1 MSAQA
6 DTDEVISNARPAP
19 PTTGSVLPAV
29 CRRHWNFALVAALA
43 VVLWLPRLGGPID
56 LRWDAGVYYVLGTS
70 LATGQGYR
78 ILSEPGSPKALQYPP
93 LLPGAVA
100 LVERALGSTNPDV
113 VAPWLRKLYC
123 LLFIAYAVSTLALAR
138 RYLPV
143 SLAVAAAALVL
154 LQVNTLFLSDL
165 LFTELPF
172 ALISVIFVLV
182 AGGQVMESRPWV
194 REALSFLI
202 AAAGFLL
209 RTAGLALLVA
219 WIAEAMVR
227 RRWKLV
233 LTRAAL
239 SLVPLFA
246 WQAYVAHVRGS
257 YEYAHPAYEYQRAPY
272 QFYNV
277 SYAENVGTADLDHPG
292 SRRTHTEAFVSRI
305 KSNALHLLK
314 GLGEAVSTS
323 EGYWRQCLSLAQQK
337 LIGRQFIPLSIV
349 LIPIAFYSLLVLGGI
364 AWLLRCGAW
373 LMFLVIIVSLG
384 LICTTPWPGQF
395 QRYLMPVTP
404 FLVIAAV
411 LAVSQL
417 FSLTLPS
424 LSGRSSHVARQIL
437 IGGAVLLPLLVET
450 FTASE
455 IFRLRKQQGAAF
467 VAGRGPVGPHF
478 FYHELLW
485 RGWEEAVAWI
495 DKHSAPD
502 SIIAT
507 PASHLCYLR
516 TGRHAVSPPIEADP
530 SRASNLLK
538 SVPVSYVIVDRGYKL
553 PAVERDSA
561 SWHLIQSFDGT
572 KLYERS
578 LDTGE

>member
-1 MSAQA
+1 MSVEAHA
-6 DTDEVISNARPAP
+6 DEVISKPRPAS
-19 PTTGSVLPAV
+19 PTRSALSAV
-29 CRRHWNFALVAALA
+29 CRRYWDFALFGVLA

-93 LLPGAVA
+93 LLPRAVA
-100 LVERALGSTNPDV
+100 LVERALGSTNPEV

-123 LLFIAYAVSTLALAR
+123 LLFMAYAVSTLALAK
-138 RYLPV
+138 RYLAV
-143 SLAVAAAALVL
+143 SLATAAVALVL

-172 ALISVIFVLV
+172 GLISVIFVLV
-182 AGGQVMESRPWV
+182 AGGKIMESRPWV
-194 REALSFLI
+194 REALSFLV

-219 WIAEAMVR
+219 WVAEAMVR
-227 RRWKLV
+227 RRWKLA
-233 LTRAAL
+233 LTRASL
-239 SLVPLFA
+239 SLVPVFA
-246 WQAYVAHVRGS
+246 WQAYVTHVRGS

-277 SYAENVGTADLDHPG
+277 SYAENVGMADLQHPDSQQ
-292 SRRTHTEAFVSRI
+292 SRAKAFAAKV
-305 KSNALHLLK
+305 KVNALHLIK

-337 LIGRQFIPLSIV
+337 LIGGQFIPVSIV
-349 LIPIAFYSLLVLGGI
+349 LIPIAFYSLLVFAGI
-364 AWLLRCGAW
+364 ACLFRSEAC
-373 LMFLVIIVSLG
+373 LMFLVIVISLG
-384 LICTTPWPGQF
+384 LICMTPWPGQF

-404 FLVIAAV
+404 FLAIAAM

-417 FSLTLPS
+417 LSITGHLV
-424 LSGRSSHVARQIL
+424 SGRSSHVARQIL
-437 IGGAVLLPLLVET
+437 IGGAVVLPLLLET

-467 VAGRGPVGPHF
+467 VAGQGPVGPHF

-516 TGRHAVSPPIEADP
+516 TGRHAVSPPVEANP
-530 SRASNLLK
+530 LRASNLLK

-553 PAVERDSA
+553 PAVEQDSV

>member
-1 MSAQA
+1 MSAEA
-6 DTDEVISNARPAP
+6 HADEVISNSRPASSKSP
-19 PTTGSVLPAV
+19 PLRAFFSGYL
-29 CRRHWNFALVAALA
+29 HFALVVGLA
-43 VVLWLPRLGGPID
+43 IVLWLPRLSGPID

-78 ILSEPGSPKALQYPP
+78 ILSEPGSPEALQYPP
-93 LLPGAVA
+93 LLPAVVA
-100 LVERALGSTNPDV
+100 LFERALGSTNPDV
-113 VAPWLRKLYC
+113 IAPWLRKLYC
-123 LLFIAYAVSTLALAR
+123 LLFLAYAVCTLALAR
-138 RYLPV
+138 RYLAI
-143 SLAVAAAALVL
+143 SLATIAVALVL

-165 LFTELPF
+165 LFSELPF
-172 ALISVIFVLV
+172 GLISVIFVLV
-182 AGGQVMESRPWV
+182 AGGQVLASRRWLK
-194 REALSFLI
+194 ETLSFLI
-202 AAAGFLL
+202 AAMGFLL

-219 WIAEAMVR
+219 WVAEAMVR
-227 RRWKLV
+227 RRWRLV

-239 SLVPLFA
+239 SLLPVLA
-246 WQAYVAHVRGS
+246 WQTYVAQIRGS

-277 SYAENVGTADLDHPG
+277 SYAENVGLGDLQHSS
-292 SRRTHTEAFVSRI
+292 SRRMRAKSLTANVKANAF
-305 KSNALHLLK
+305 HLAK

-323 EGYWRQCLSLAQQK
+323 EGYWRQCLSLAQQNV
-337 LIGRQFIPLSIV
+337 IGRQLIPPVIV
-349 LIPIAFYSLLVLGGI
+349 LIPIAFYSFLVLGGI
-364 AWLLRCGAW
+364 VFLFRGGAW
-373 LMFLVIIVSLG
+373 LMFLTIVVSLG

-404 FLVIAAV
+404 FLAIAAM

-417 FSLTLPS
+417 YEGTRRLI
-424 LSGRSSHVARQIL
+424 SGGAGRAAGQIL
-437 IGGAVLLPLLVET
+437 IGGAVLLPLLLEI

-455 IFRLRKQQGAAF
+455 IFRLRKQRGAAF
-467 VAGRGPVGPHF
+467 VADRGLAGPHF

-485 RGWEEAVAWI
+485 RGWEQAIAWI

-516 TGRHAVSPPIEADP
+516 TGRHAISPPIEANP
-530 SRASNLLK
+530 LRASDLLK
-538 SVPVSYVIVDRGYKL
+538 SVPVSYVIVDRDYKL
-553 PAVERDSA
+553 PAVERDRA